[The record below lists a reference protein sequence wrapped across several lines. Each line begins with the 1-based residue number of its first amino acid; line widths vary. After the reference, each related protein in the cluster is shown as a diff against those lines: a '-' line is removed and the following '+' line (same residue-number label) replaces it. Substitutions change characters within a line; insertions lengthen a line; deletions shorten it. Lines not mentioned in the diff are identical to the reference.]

1 MEPGRWY
8 SALRAW
14 ARDAPGQA
22 DYAEELAGLYG
33 AYRDALARLGR
44 TDPALHAIGALDAL
58 RLAPARWG
66 GTPVF
71 LYGFD
76 DLTAPQRDAVETLA
90 VHCGAELTVSL
101 AYEPGRAAFAG
112 RGATFQELLALGAEH
127 VALPARREGAGPPGA
142 AARHAAPALRAIERG
157 LLEAGAPRTDPG
169 DAVLLLEGGGER
181 AELELVAAHVARLI
195 RERGYAPEEIAVVL
209 RAPDEH
215 APLLHHVFADAG
227 VPIAIDR
234 RLPAGHTALG
244 RGLIGLLRCALGDA
258 SADDLLAWLRT
269 PGMLTRPALADRLEA
284 DARRTGAASAAAARE
299 LWEQA
304 HPGFAL
310 DEIDRDRERARARG
324 GRAVR
329 AARGRDRGAV
339 RRAVA
344 RSGARADRCRGA
356 RRARRRRAARGAGR
370 ARCAGRAPARPGALA
385 RRPRARARAARG
397 ARWRARGPRRRRGH
411 IASAHPRAPRAR
423 ALPLPAAGGRVPAPG
438 APGAVP
444 RRCRA
449 PRAQRGVGNPAR
461 PARGRSST
469 PSATSSTPR
478 SRGRPTCSPWRGTPP
493 TTRASPRCARC
504 SSTTCSTCWRP
515 SPRPSAVRWAPRAST
530 VRWRR
535 TSVSGCAPGWPSRA
549 RRGASRRRRSPRWPT
564 RSCSPRCARA
574 RRGRPRRSR
583 RGAAAR
589 SSGSSSACSPRR
601 RWRPTPSRCCAAS
614 SPTRCSRRP
623 CATSS
628 PTAAA

>member
-1 MEPGRWY
+1 MSLTLVTGPANAEKAGHVLDAYRAALAREPLLVVPTFADVDHYRRELAAGGAVFGAQVMTFEWLTREIARRARAQGRPLGRLARERVAAAAVAATPLRRLAASAATPGFLPALLALVDELEEARVEPGRWY

-269 PGMLTRPALADRLEA
+269 PGKLTRPALADRLEA

-310 DEIDRDRERARARG
+310 DEIDRTASAHARGAAALCERLAAETGALFAAPWRGRAPVLTGAEALDARVAGALRAALAELGALAERQPGLAPSPVDLARALERLEVPAG
-324 GRAVR
+324 GRAGRGVVEVTSPLRIRARRVR
-329 AARGRDRGAV
+329 ALFLCRLQEGEFPRPGRPEPFLGDAE
-339 RRAVA
+339 RRALNA
-344 RSGARADRCRGA
+344 ASGIRLGLREEQLDAERYLFYTAISRPTDLLA
-356 RRARRRRAARGAGR
+356 LALARRRRRG
-370 ARCAGRAPARPGALA
+370 
-385 RRPRARARAARG
+385 
-397 ARWRARGPRRRRGH
+397 
-411 IASAHPRAPRAR
+411 
-423 ALPLPAAGGRVPAPG
+423 
-438 APGAVP
+438 
-444 RRCRA
+444 
-449 PRAQRGVGNPAR
+449 
-461 PARGRSST
+461 
-469 PSATSSTPR
+469 
-478 SRGRPTCSPWRGTPP
+478 
-493 TTRASPRCARC
+493 
-504 SSTTCSTCWRP
+504 
-515 SPRPSAVRWAPRAST
+515 
-530 VRWRR
+530 
-535 TSVSGCAPGWPSRA
+535 
-549 RRGASRRRRSPRWPT
+549 
-564 RSCSPRCARA
+564 
-574 RRGRPRRSR
+574 
-583 RGAAAR
+583 
-589 SSGSSSACSPRR
+589 
-601 RWRPTPSRCCAAS
+601 
-614 SPTRCSRRP
+614 
-623 CATSS
+623 
-628 PTAAA
+628 